1 MPLGKTETLSLPERQ
16 QHMDWA
22 VKGAVEHAYHHAPAV
37 KERMDR
43 AGLSPSD
50 IQTARDLEKLPVI
63 TKDELVSLQKSNP
76 PFGGFVTVPVNKLR
90 KICTSPGPLFEPEAG
105 DPLERAA
112 VVVKGLVAAG
122 FTPGDI
128 VLNTFSYHLVP
139 PAHWIDEAV
148 KVLGGVV
155 VPGGTGN
162 TELQVEIAKELGV
175 NAFVGTPSFLYTL
188 LQKAEDQGYDVRRD
202 FRLRWAFLGAEM
214 YPPSL
219 RRILEDKYGVDTLEN
234 YGTADLGVL
243 SYQCTKK
250 AGLHIGEENLVEIV
264 DPAMGRQL
272 GPGEMGEVVVTT
284 FSPTYC
290 LIRFGTGD
298 LSMITDEPCACGRTS
313 PRLVRI
319 AGRVGDAVKVRGM
332 FLHPKEVADALAP
345 FPQVAAFQA
354 VVGRQ
359 GQRDSLTLRLEL
371 KENISEEEFSGKVSK
386 NIQDRCRVR
395 ADMVEFVPPGTISEA
410 DKKVKD
416 IRTWE

>member
-1 MPLGKTETLSLPERQ
+1 
-16 QHMDWA
+16 MDQGVREA
-22 VKGAVEHAYHHAPAV
+22 VAYAYQHAPAV
-37 KERMDR
+37 KQKMDR
-43 AGLSPSD
+43 AGVSPADVQSG
-50 IQTARDLEKLPVI
+50 RDLEKLPVT
-63 TKDELVSLQKSNP
+63 TKDELVSLQKANP
-76 PFGGFVTVPVNKLR
+76 PFGGFVTVPVSQLR

-112 VVVKGLVAAG
+112 VVVKGLAAAG
-122 FTPGDI
+122 FKAGDI
-128 VLNTFSYHLVP
+128 ILNTFSYHLVP

-155 VPGGTGN
+155 VPGGVGN
-162 TELQVEIAKELGV
+162 TEIQVEIMKDLGV

-188 LQKAEDQGYDVRRD
+188 LQKAEERGYDIRRD

-219 RRILEDKYGVDTLEN
+219 RRILEDRYGVDTLEN
-234 YGTADLGVL
+234 YGTADLGML
-243 SYQCTKK
+243 SYQCTHKT
-250 AGLHIGEENLVEIV
+250 GLHIGEENFLEIV
-264 DPAMGRQL
+264 DPASGRQL
-272 GPGEMGEVVVTT
+272 GPGEMGEVVVTS
-284 FSPTYC
+284 FSRTYC

-298 LSMITDEPCACGRTS
+298 LSVITDEPCPCGRTS

-359 GQRDSLTLRLEL
+359 GQRDSLVLRLEL
-371 KENISEEEFSGKVSK
+371 REEVSQETFSQAVLKS
-386 NIQDRCRVR
+386 IQERCRVR
-395 ADMVEFVPPGTISEA
+395 ADMVDFVSPGTIPESEKRVT
-410 DKKVKD
+410 DT
-416 IRTWE
+416 RTWD

>member
-1 MPLGKTETLSLPERQ
+1 MSLGKAETLSLLERQ
-16 QHMDWA
+16 QLIDRA
-22 VKGAVEHAYHHAPAV
+22 VRGAVEHAYHHAPAV
-37 KERMDR
+37 REKMDR
-43 AGLSPSD
+43 VGVSPSD
-50 IQTARDLEKLPVI
+50 IQTARDLEKLPVT
-63 TKDELVSLQKSNP
+63 TKDELVSLQKANP
-76 PFGGFVTVPVNKLR
+76 PFGGFVTIPVSKLR
-90 KICTSPGPLFEPEAG
+90 KICTSPGPIFEPEAG

-112 VVVKGLVAAG
+112 VVVKGLAAAG
-122 FTPGDI
+122 FTAGDI
-128 VLNTFSYHLVP
+128 ILNTFSYHLVP

-162 TELQVEIAKELGV
+162 TELQVEIMKELGV
-175 NAFVGTPSFLYTL
+175 NAFVGTPSFLYAL
-188 LQKAEDQGYDVRRD
+188 LQKAEDRGYDVRRD

-219 RRILEDKYGVDTLEN
+219 RHILEDKYGVDTLEN

-243 SYQCTKK
+243 AYQCTEK
-250 AGLHIGEENLVEIV
+250 AGLHIGEENLLEIV
-264 DPAMGRQL
+264 DPATGRQL
-272 GPGEMGEVVVTT
+272 GLGEMGEVVVTT

-298 LSMITDEPCACGRTS
+298 LSLITDEPCACGRTS

-371 KENISEEEFSGKVSK
+371 REEVSQEDFSSEVLK
-386 NIQDRCRVR
+386 NIQECCRVR
-395 ADMVEFVPPGTISEA
+395 ADMVEFVPAGTIPEA
-410 DKKVKD
+410 DKRVKD
-416 IRTWE
+416 TRTWE